1 MLLFTFLEYFWNFR
15 RPSFQFLFLHVC
27 FLYTCTQNFNGLCIF
42 EAFLKSN
49 RGEYCV
55 YVVATLCK
63 TFSFS
68 QLFYVSLTREYS
80 QVYSN
85 SFSQYKYIAMPCR
98 NLLTIHFPNIKL
110 ITWTLKRSSRPE
122 VFCEKGVLKNFTK
135 FTGKYL
141 CWSLL
146 FNKVAGL
153 RPATLLKGDS
163 NTGSFLCI
171 LWTF

>member
-1 MLLFTFLEYFWNFR
+1 MFVF
-15 RPSFQFLFLHVC
+15 
-27 FLYTCTQNFNGLCIF
+27 CIRAHKILMVFAFF

-98 NLLTIHFPNIKL
+98 NLLTIHFPNIRL